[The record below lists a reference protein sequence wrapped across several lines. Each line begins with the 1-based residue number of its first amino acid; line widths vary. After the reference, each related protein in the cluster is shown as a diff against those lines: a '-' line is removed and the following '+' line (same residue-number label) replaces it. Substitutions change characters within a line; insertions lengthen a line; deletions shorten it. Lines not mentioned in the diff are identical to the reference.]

1 MKFITVRFVG
11 VLGYFQ
17 AQLADIM
24 AYADLQPKVFQCFRE
39 IGNAIIFM
47 LHLEQALVCS
57 TFCF

>member
-1 MKFITVRFVG
+1 MILRFAG

-39 IGNAIIFM
+39 IGNAIIFT
-47 LHLEQALVCS
+47 LQLEQALVPL
-57 TFCF
+57 TLYF